1 MRDSSDDEEER
12 EVEGARAR
20 MKAARERAASGKKA
34 FNTADVLVAVL
45 GSSGADGAKF
55 SKGVMGHMPSH
66 FSQEVVENWKQ
77 WAKNTPNSLGEI
89 PRRCDGARG

>member
-34 FNTADVLVAVL
+34 FNTADVLVAEGAADTL
-45 GSSGADGAKF
+45 GF
-55 SKGVMGHMPSH
+55 STGGTCERS
-66 FSQEVVENWKQ
+66 
-77 WAKNTPNSLGEI
+77 
-89 PRRCDGARG
+89 

>member
-45 GSSGADGAKF
+45 GSDLAHVAD
-55 SKGVMGHMPSH
+55 
-66 FSQEVVENWKQ
+66 VE
-77 WAKNTPNSLGEI
+77 
-89 PRRCDGARG
+89 RRTKTANL